1 MAALASVDPTSIGR
15 PSTTTS
21 PPSRPS
27 SPQIIEIVVVLPAP
41 LGPSR
46 PYVSPAATEKLTP
59 STAVRV
65 PKRLR
70 RSRQSSTGVGMA
82 ILECRGQA
90 GPRREPSV
98 TSSPA
103 TGAPCRASALTCREP
118 LEASNVSARRLLSTV
133 TRVDAVRAICWR
145 GRSRRAGD
153 DWPGQRTRSFDDGPN
168 FLAQFVSRHRSVEHA
183 GNENVANGPSEP
195 CYIQVRGNRYR

>member
-59 STAVRV
+59 STAGRE

-70 RSRQSSTGVGMA
+70 RS
-82 ILECRGQA
+82 
-90 GPRREPSV
+90 GPRREPFV

-145 GRSRRAGD
+145 GRSRRAGA
-153 DWPGQRTRSFDDGPN
+153 DWPGPRKRSFDDGPN
-168 FLAQFVSRHRSVEHA
+168 FLPAL
-183 GNENVANGPSEP
+183 
-195 CYIQVRGNRYR
+195 